1 MLGTFLLGIG
11 RLKKSVCS
19 AVGNKYMHALNH
31 FGRKIL
37 MSFLYLSAFVC
48 FDLFYQHL
56 MNYCHEVSFQQPL
69 FLYRVGDCLVHFG

>member
-1 MLGTFLLGIG
+1 MLGTFLLGMG
-11 RLKKSVCS
+11 RLKMSACS

-31 FGRKIL
+31 FERKIL

-56 MNYCHEVSFQQPL
+56 VNYCHEVSSQLPQF
-69 FLYRVGDCLVHFG
+69 FCRVGDSLIHFG